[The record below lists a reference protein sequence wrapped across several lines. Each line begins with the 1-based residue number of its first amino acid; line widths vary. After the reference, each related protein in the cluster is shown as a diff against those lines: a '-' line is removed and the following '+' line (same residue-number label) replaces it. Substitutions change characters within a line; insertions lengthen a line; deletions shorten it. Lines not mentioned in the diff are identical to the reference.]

1 MKRAIIILLLLTL
14 TLAFAASCEDGS
26 SEDKYEE
33 SNYDNVS
40 VFLPT
45 ENESKNDLEDVS
57 YAPLTGEFT
66 VKDKVYDFRG
76 NNIAIVS
83 VKNGTNKD
91 YSVTIK
97 ASFLNK
103 DGNVL
108 KTETQ
113 TLDQYSAGYENYF
126 LFEPNIAFDKFTY
139 EIETSEAD
147 GPFFAK
153 YFDFKYNGLN
163 YTPTVIHS
171 LMAQGDYT
179 RYPTVN
185 ADLRYEYTSN
195 ETSSIYVRWV
205 IMSAEGEIMALCND
219 VQRGDVQWGFE
230 DAWEPFAMHMTTD
243 QSWKHPEEWK
253 KFSAICVVKEV
264 SADKDKIFD
273 IPYPEYVIEGSME

>member
-1 MKRAIIILLLLTL
+1 MKRAIIILLLLAL
-14 TLAFAASCEDGS
+14 TLAFATSCADGNS
-26 SEDKYEE
+26 KDKYEE

-45 ENESKNDLEDVS
+45 ENESKNDLKDVS
-57 YAPLTGEFT
+57 SPALTGEFT

-97 ASFLNK
+97 GSFLDK

-253 KFSAICVVKEV
+253 NFSAICVVKEV

>member
-1 MKRAIIILLLLTL
+1 MKRAIIILLLLAL

-45 ENESKNDLEDVS
+45 ENESKNDLKDVS
-57 YAPLTGEFT
+57 SPALTGEFT

-76 NNIAIVS
+76 KNIAIVS

-97 ASFLNK
+97 ASFL
-103 DGNVL
+103 DESGNVL
-108 KTETQ
+108 KEETQ

-126 LFEPNIAFDKFTY
+126 LFEPNIDFDKFTY
-139 EIETSEAD
+139 EFETAEAD

-185 ADLRYEYTSN
+185 ADLRYEYTSE
-195 ETSSIYVRWV
+195 ETSSFYVRWV
-205 IMSAEGEIMALCND
+205 IMSAEGEIVALCND
-219 VQRGDVQWGFE
+219 VCRFDEACQFE
-230 DAWEPFAMHMTTD
+230 DGWRPFPMHITTD
-243 QSWKHPEEWK
+243 RNWKHPDEWNN
-253 KFSAICVVKEV
+253 FSAICVVKEV

-273 IPYPEYVIEGSME
+273 IPYPEYVIEGSMQ

>member
-1 MKRAIIILLLLTL
+1 MKRAIIILLLLAL
-14 TLAFAASCEDGS
+14 TLAMATSCEDGNS
-26 SEDKYEE
+26 KDKYEE
-33 SNYDNVS
+33 SNYDNIS
-40 VFLPT
+40 VFQPPDNESENET
-45 ENESKNDLEDVS
+45 ENGSAS
-57 YAPLTGEFT
+57 PLTGEFT

-97 ASFLNK
+97 GSFLDK

-273 IPYPEYVIEGSME
+273 IPYPEYVIEGSMQ

>member
-1 MKRAIIILLLLTL
+1 MKRAIIILLLLAL
-14 TLAFAASCEDGS
+14 TLAFATSCADEGS
-26 SEDKYEE
+26 KDKYEE

-40 VFLPT
+40 VFQPPD
-45 ENESKNDLEDVS
+45 NESENGKENGS
-57 YAPLTGEFT
+57 ASPLTGEFT

-97 ASFLNK
+97 GSFLDK

-253 KFSAICVVKEV
+253 NFSAICVVKEV

>member
-1 MKRAIIILLLLTL
+1 MKRAIIILLLLAL
-14 TLAFAASCEDGS
+14 TLALATSCEDGS

-33 SNYDNVS
+33 SNYDNIS
-40 VFLPT
+40 VFQPPDNESENET
-45 ENESKNDLEDVS
+45 ENGSAS
-57 YAPLTGEFT
+57 PLTGEFT

-97 ASFLNK
+97 GSFLDK

>member
-40 VFLPT
+40 VFQPPD
-45 ENESKNDLEDVS
+45 NESENGKENGS
-57 YAPLTGEFT
+57 ASPLTGEFT

>member
-1 MKRAIIILLLLTL
+1 MKKAIIILLLSALTL
-14 TLAFAASCEDGS
+14 VFATSCADGS
-26 SEDKYEE
+26 GNDKYEE

-40 VFLPT
+40 VYQPT
-45 ENESKNDLEDVS
+45 DNESENQAEDVS
-57 YAPLTGEFT
+57 SAPLTGEFT

-97 ASFLNK
+97 GSFLDEN
-103 DGNVL
+103 GNVL
-108 KTETQ
+108 KTETK

-126 LFEPNIAFDKFTY
+126 IFEPNIAFDKFTY
-139 EIETSEAD
+139 EFETTEAD

-153 YFDFKYNGLN
+153 YFDFQYNGLN
-163 YTPTVIHS
+163 YAPTVIRS

-185 ADLRYEYTSN
+185 GVLRYEYTS
-195 ETSSIYVRWV
+195 EEQSSFYVRWV
-205 IMSAEGEIMALCND
+205 IMSAEGEIMALCDD
-219 VQRGDVQWGFE
+219 VCRFDEACQFE
-230 DAWEPFAMHMTTD
+230 DGWRPFPMHKTTD
-243 QSWKHPEEWK
+243 QSWKHPDEWNN
-253 KFSAICVVKEV
+253 FSAICVVVEV

-273 IPYPEYVIEGSME
+273 TPYTDYSIEGSME

>member
-1 MKRAIIILLLLTL
+1 
-14 TLAFAASCEDGS
+14 
-26 SEDKYEE
+26 
-33 SNYDNVS
+33 
-40 VFLPT
+40 
-45 ENESKNDLEDVS
+45 
-57 YAPLTGEFT
+57 
-66 VKDKVYDFRG
+66 
-76 NNIAIVS
+76 
-83 VKNGTNKD
+83 
-91 YSVTIK
+91 
-97 ASFLNK
+97 
-103 DGNVL
+103 
-108 KTETQ
+108 
-113 TLDQYSAGYENYF
+113 
-126 LFEPNIAFDKFTY
+126 
-139 EIETSEAD
+139 
-147 GPFFAK
+147 
-153 YFDFKYNGLN
+153 
-163 YTPTVIHS
+163 
-171 LMAQGDYT
+171 MAQGDYT

>member
-1 MKRAIIILLLLTL
+1 MKKEIIILLLSAL
-14 TLAFAASCEDGS
+14 TLALATSCADGS
-26 SEDKYEE
+26 GNDKYEE

-40 VFLPT
+40 VYQPT
-45 ENESKNDLEDVS
+45 DNESENQAEDVS
-57 YAPLTGEFT
+57 SPALTGEFT

-97 ASFLNK
+97 GSFLDK

-108 KTETQ
+108 KEETQ

-139 EIETSEAD
+139 EFDTTEAD

-185 ADLRYEYTSN
+185 ADLRYEYTSE
-195 ETSSIYVRWV
+195 ETSSFYVRWV

-219 VQRGDVQWGFE
+219 VQRCDVPWGFE
-230 DAWEPFAMHMTTD
+230 DAWRPFALHMTTD
-243 QSWKHPEEWK
+243 RSWKHPEEWK
-253 KFSAICVVKEV
+253 DFSAICVVKEV
-264 SADKDKIFD
+264 SSDIEKIFD

>member
-1 MKRAIIILLLLTL
+1 MKKATIILLLFALTL
-14 TLAFAASCEDGS
+14 FFATSCADGNS
-26 SEDKYEE
+26 KDKYEE

-40 VFLPT
+40 VFQPPD
-45 ENESKNDLEDVS
+45 NESENGKENGS
-57 YAPLTGEFT
+57 ASPLTGEFT

-97 ASFLNK
+97 GSFLDK